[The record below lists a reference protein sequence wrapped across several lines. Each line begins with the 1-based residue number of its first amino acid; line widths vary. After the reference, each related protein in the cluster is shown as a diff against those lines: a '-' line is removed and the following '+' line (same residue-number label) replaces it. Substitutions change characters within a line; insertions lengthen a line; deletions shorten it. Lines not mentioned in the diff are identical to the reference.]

1 MNTLA
6 LTPYSEQR
14 RPDAFSPDCAML
26 TRTSTPS
33 ASAPSP
39 SRHATPLYTTCLFC
53 HTDLGA
59 NHFLPT
65 FPVGR
70 RLAFDP
76 KKGRLWV
83 ICTRCG
89 RWNLTPLEERWEAID
104 EAERLFRGTRL
115 RMSTDNVGL
124 AHFRGGFELVRV
136 GPALLPEIASW
147 RYGTRLARFE
157 PETSSRPALFI
168 RGARLIAR
176 ATAGALVGYAHA
188 VGFSDDAVLRM
199 RTFRRGQG
207 VLLRTNDEYGHP
219 DRRSLLASR
228 RRGARASGEGRALA
242 AQAAPRHRH
251 RDARRVAGAARRGKD
266 ARDAER
272 RRREPRPRCSTPSRS
287 STTRAIPKATSRASR
302 RSRCARRGAAFPTRR
317 RAGAPSRS
325 GSFSERLAL
334 QLANRSFWGRGG
346 TGQRRAD
353 AALSAAGGRPARA
366 RDGGERRH
374 RAPRAARRARALHA
388 AWKDAEEIAA
398 IADEMFTD
406 DVLDEFKRQYY
417 ERIAAG
423 DASPEKSL
431 SPDGLDATD
440 NVRLRSMTELAR
452 HDQSD

>member
-1 MNTLA
+1 M
-6 LTPYSEQR
+6 
-14 RPDAFSPDCAML
+14 
-26 TRTSTPS
+26 
-33 ASAPSP
+33 
-39 SRHATPLYTTCLFC
+39 YTTCLFC

-104 EAERLFRGTRL
+104 ESERLFRGTRL
-115 RMSTDNVGL
+115 RMSTDNVGM
-124 AHFRGGFELVRV
+124 ARFRGGFELVRI

-157 PETSSRPALFI
+157 PESDDVRPGLVV
-168 RGARLIAR
+168 RGAKLIAR
-176 ATAGALVGYAHA
+176 ATAGAMVGYAHA
-188 VGFSDDAVLRM
+188 VGFSDDAVLKM
-199 RTFRRGQG
+199 RVFRRGRG

-219 DRRSLLASR
+219 IVVRYAHLGEAELVRPEKDAPWQLKLQHDNGVATLAESP
-228 RRGARASGEGRALA
+228 AL
-242 AQAAPRHRH
+242 
-251 RDARRVAGAARRGKD
+251 RVAGKMLATLNVGVASHSELQHAISKLDEAGDPEGYFSRVASLAMRTSWGRFPD
-266 ARDAER
+266 AHDEGSAQ
-272 RRREPRPRCSTPSRS
+272 PR
-287 STTRAIPKATSRASR
+287 
-302 RSRCARRGAAFPTRR
+302 
-317 RAGAPSRS
+317 

-346 TGQRRAD
+346 TGSDEQTPLYRLPAVDRLALEMAANEDIERRA
-353 AALSAAGGRPARA
+353 LL
-366 RDGGERRH
+366 GELE
-374 RAPRAARRARALHA
+374 ALHA

-406 DVLDEFKRQYY
+406 GVFDEFKRQYY

-423 DASPEKSL
+423 DASP
-431 SPDGLDATD
+431 
-440 NVRLRSMTELAR
+440 
-452 HDQSD
+452 